1 MTFFLVHNDSIM
13 FDIEYYLKQSEKDY
27 SKWRSEL
34 NCLPMVKGLT
44 LFLKDNLGKES
55 FDYKQFVSDAEKI
68 QELRGLLYEH
78 FDNTWRPIDEASKS
92 HNEIFYGAIK
102 EKIESFAQKYSLKV
116 DKD

>member
-1 MTFFLVHNDSIM
+1 MV
-13 FDIEYYLKQSEKDY
+13 DIEYYLKQSEKDY

-34 NCLPMVKGLT
+34 DRLPMVKGLT

-92 HNEIFYGAIK
+92 YYNEIFYGTIK
-102 EKIESFAQKYSLKV
+102 EKIESFARKDSLKV